1 MRRRHAT
8 SGFTLLEVLV
18 AVGLLAFVSLLMV
31 QAIRLSFR
39 AREEISRVE
48 ELNHGARV
56 ALRRM
61 ASDISMAYL
70 SNHVNPEEPT
80 TATIFDGREDRLLFS
95 YLGHERRRRGSRESD
110 QGIVEYRLERSDE
123 GRILVRREK
132 STPDAEPDRGGVRET
147 LVAGVKDFRLAY
159 WDEKDEDWKN
169 EWEAVMED
177 ALRSGTAGSLSPV
190 LAPAG
195 SAMMKAAQD
204 KMLEGFQL
212 PSRVYVRLVLLDADG
227 NEFPFETQAR
237 IHLRLPMNF

>member
-1 MRRRHAT
+1 MRTRRT
-8 SGFTLLEVLV
+8 IVGFTLLEVLV

-48 ELNHGARV
+48 ELNHAAQV

-70 SNHVNPEEPT
+70 SNHVNQQEPA
-80 TATIFDGREDRLLFS
+80 TATIFQGKQDSLLFS
-95 YLGHERRRRGSRESD
+95 YLGHERRRRGARESD
-110 QGIVEYRLERSDE
+110 QGTVEYRLERTAE
-123 GRILVRREK
+123 GRALIRREK
-132 STPDAEPDRGGVRET
+132 ATPDAEPERGGIRET
-147 LVAGVKDFRLAY
+147 LVTGVKDFRLAY
-159 WDEKDEDWKN
+159 WDDKAEDWKD

-177 ALRSGTAGSLSPV
+177 ALRSGSAGTLSPV

-204 KMLEGFQL
+204 KLLEDFKL
-212 PSRVYVRLVLLDADG
+212 PSRVYIRMVLLDADG

-237 IHLRLPMNF
+237 IQLRFPLNF